1 MVRDI
6 KKIISEMTLEEKA
19 GLCSG
24 LDFWHTKGIERLG
37 IPSIMMSDG
46 PHGLRK
52 QVENSEDQGAQKSV
66 PATCFPTASALACSW
81 DRKLMC
87 KVGEALGEECN
98 AEKVDIILGPGANIK
113 RSPLCG
119 RNFEYY
125 SEDPYL
131 SSEIAA
137 SFIQGVQS
145 QGVGT
150 SLKHFAA
157 NNQEYLRMVIDTI
170 ADERTLR
177 EIYLAS
183 FEGAVKK
190 SHPWTVMCSYNRL
203 NGEYCSEKRSLLND
217 ILREEW
223 GFDGFVMSDWGAVN
237 ERVEA
242 LAAGL
247 ELEMPSSKGEGDKKI
262 VAAVKAGK
270 LSESVLDQA
279 VERLLKIIFKAADN
293 DKKGIPYDKEKHH
306 QLARE
311 VAAECIVLLKNE
323 NGVLP
328 LKKVG
333 TFAIIGDFAK
343 NPRYQG
349 GGSSHVNPTKLD
361 NAYDEINKIIEGYGK
376 TLYAKGYRD
385 DISSGGIFES
395 KEFVSN
401 SDRPDDGLIRE
412 AQEIAAK
419 ADTAIIFVGLPDSY
433 ESEGYDRKH
442 IRIPDG
448 QRKLIEAVA
457 DVQENTIVVLSNG
470 SPVEMPWIDKVKG
483 VVESYLCG
491 QAGGGAI
498 ADILFGLKNPSGK
511 LAETFPIRL
520 NDNPSFLNFPGDNKK
535 VEYREGIF
543 VGYRYYDAK
552 EITPL
557 FPFGYGLSYTNFE
570 YTGIAVDKTAISD
583 NENIQIS
590 IKVKNTGNMKG
601 KEIVQVYIRD
611 VESTVIRPV
620 KELKGFE
627 KVELA
632 PGEEKTVV
640 IALDRRA
647 FAYYNTE
654 IGNWHVESGEFEIL
668 VGRSSA
674 DIVFREK
681 ITVNSST
688 SIKKLYT
695 RNSTLGEILSDPD
708 KANIIKRL
716 FIDKMGMFSSEEDA
730 AMAMTSMVAGMPLR
744 SFVSLIKE
752 TFTEEMLEE
761 VLKIL
766 NG

>member
-1 MVRDI
+1 MATDI

-24 LDFWHTKGIERLG
+24 LDFWHTKGIERLN
-37 IPSIMMSDG
+37 IPSIMMADG

-52 QVENSEDQGAQKSV
+52 KIEGSDDIGVKKSV

-81 DRKLMC
+81 DRKLQQ
-87 KVGEALGEECN
+87 KVGEAIGEECN
-98 AEKVDIILGPGANIK
+98 AEEVDILLGPGVNIK

-131 SSEIAA
+131 SSELAA

-150 SLKHFAA
+150 SVKHFAA
-157 NNQEYLRMVIDTI
+157 NNQERLRMTI
-170 ADERTLR
+170 NSIVDERTLR

-190 SHPWTVMCSYNRL
+190 SRPWTVMCSYNRL
-203 NGEYCSEKRSLLND
+203 NGEYCSEKRFLLND

-223 GFDGFVMSDWGAVN
+223 GFDGFVVSDWGAVN
-237 ERVEA
+237 ERVQA

-262 VAAVKAGK
+262 VEAVKAGK

-279 VERLLKIIFKAADN
+279 VERLLGIIFKAAEN
-293 DKKGIPYDKEKHH
+293 NKKGMPYDKEKHH
-306 QLARE
+306 RLARE
-311 VAAECIVLLKNE
+311 AAAECIVLLKND
-323 NGVLP
+323 GGILP
-328 LKKVG
+328 LKKEG

-343 NPRYQG
+343 NPRFQG

-376 TLYAKGYRD
+376 TLYAKGYRS
-385 DISSGGIFES
+385 DIEGGVIGAG
-395 KEFVSN
+395 EFASN
-401 SDRPDDGLIRE
+401 SDEPDDGLIRE
-412 AQEIAAK
+412 ACEIAAK
-419 ADTAIIFVGLPDSY
+419 ADTAIVFAGLPESY

-442 IRIPDG
+442 MRIPDG

-457 DVQENTIVVLSNG
+457 NVQKNTVVVLCNG
-470 SPVEMPWIDKVKG
+470 SPVEMPWIYKVNG
-483 VVESYLCG
+483 VLECYLGG

-498 ADILFGLKNPSGK
+498 ADILFGIKNPCGK
-511 LAETFPIRL
+511 LAETFPVRL

-535 VEYREGIF
+535 VEYKEGIF
-543 VGYRYYDAK
+543 VGYRYYDTK
-552 EITPL
+552 GISPL

-570 YTGIAVDKTAISD
+570 YTGISADKTEISD
-583 NENIQIS
+583 NEKVQIS
-590 IKVKNTGNMKG
+590 VKVKNTGNMKG
-601 KEIVQVYIRD
+601 KEIVQVYVRD
-611 VESTVIRPV
+611 VESTVIRPD

-640 IALDRRA
+640 ITLDKRA

-668 VGRSSA
+668 VGRSSS
-674 DIVFREK
+674 DIVLREK
-681 ITVNSST
+681 ITVNST
-688 SIKKLYT
+688 EHIKKRYT
-695 RNSTLGEILSDPD
+695 RNSTLGEILSNQDRFE
-708 KANIIKRL
+708 IIKQHL
-716 FIDKMGMFSSEEDA
+716 INTMGPVFPEELDA
-730 AMAMTSMVAGMPLR
+730 ATMSSMFREMPLR
-744 SFVSLIKE
+744 SLISLSKATI
-752 TFTEEMLEE
+752 TEEMIGSILD
-761 VLKIL
+761 IL
-766 NG
+766 NS